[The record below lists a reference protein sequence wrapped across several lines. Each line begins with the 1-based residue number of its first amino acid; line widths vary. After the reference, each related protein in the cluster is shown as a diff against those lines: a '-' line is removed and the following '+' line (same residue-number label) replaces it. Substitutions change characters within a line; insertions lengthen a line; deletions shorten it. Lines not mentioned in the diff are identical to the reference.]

1 MHPAFSVISFTT
13 LLGAAQGLVAALA
26 VLKLL
31 GHTVPHLVALLVVA
45 TVLLVISLG
54 ASFFHLGHP
63 ERAWRAAAMW
73 RTSWLSREVIVLPA
87 FIGLVM
93 LWAFLEWRGLP
104 ASWIVWPVIVASAGL
119 WLCTAMIYACIK
131 FIQEWAHPITVVNYA
146 VLGLASGLVL
156 LLALLAGLNAPAD
169 LIHMLA
175 PWAVGLTLLGFVTR
189 AVSVRRNARLNPR
202 STLQSATGIPHSV
215 IAQKSMGM
223 SAGAFNTREFFHGKT
238 EFFVRNVKSIMWGL
252 CFVAP
257 LILVVVAATTH
268 WHLLL
273 VLAFPVQY
281 LGLLSERW
289 LFFAQARHPQNLYYQ
304 TVS

>member
-1 MHPAFSVISFTT
+1 MRWTP
-13 LLGAAQGLVAALA
+13 LNRRLGLGMAALIGGVFA
-26 VLKLL
+26 AWQLL
-31 GHTVPHLVALLVVA
+31 P
-45 TVLLVISLG
+45 
-54 ASFFHLGHP
+54 
-63 ERAWRAAAMW
+63 
-73 RTSWLSREVIVLPA
+73 
-87 FIGLVM
+87 
-93 LWAFLEWRGLP
+93 
-104 ASWIVWPVIVASAGL
+104 
-119 WLCTAMIYACIK
+119 
-131 FIQEWAHPITVVNYA
+131 
-146 VLGLASGLVL
+146 
-156 LLALLAGLNAPAD
+156 
-169 LIHMLA
+169 A